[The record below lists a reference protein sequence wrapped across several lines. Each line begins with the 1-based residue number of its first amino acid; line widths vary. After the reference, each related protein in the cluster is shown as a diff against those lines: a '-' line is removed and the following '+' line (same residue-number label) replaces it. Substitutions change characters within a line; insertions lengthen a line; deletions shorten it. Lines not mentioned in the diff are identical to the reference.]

1 MITEIKRWI
10 DYIQIPQSNLDNFPV
25 CPYAKS
31 AIVNN
36 KVQILSL
43 DNLLT
48 VTELIDSIDVERYW
62 VTVIYFKEYEY
73 YTISEL
79 SKLVNNLNETFNKKD
94 KIILD
99 NDPRVPFYINGVK
112 TTFDHCYLFLIQSL
126 ADLNQK
132 SDSLK
137 NTTYYKFWDQKG
149 LDEVVNW
156 RKK

>member
-1 MITEIKRWI
+1 MITEIQKWI

-43 DNLLT
+43 DNLST
-48 VTELIDSIDVERYW
+48 ISDTINSVDIEKYW
-62 VTVIYFKEYEY
+62 VTIIYFLNYEQF
-73 YTISEL
+73 TQTEL
-79 SKLVNNLNETFNKKD
+79 SDLTSDLNKEFNVKD
-94 KIILD
+94 KIILE
-99 NDPRVPFYINGVK
+99 NDPRDPFFINGVK
-112 TTFDHCYLFLIQSL
+112 TTFDGCYLFLVQSL
-126 ADLNQK
+126 ADLNSK
-132 SDSLK
+132 SQTLQ
-137 NTTYYKFWDQKG
+137 NTTYYKFWTQKG

>member
-1 MITEIKRWI
+1 MITDIQKWI
-10 DYIQIPQSNLDNFPV
+10 EYIQIPQSNLDNLPV

-36 KVQILSL
+36 KIQILSL

-48 VTELIDSIDVERYW
+48 VSQLIESIDVDQYW
-62 VTVIYFKEYEY
+62 VTVIYFTNYEY
-73 YTISEL
+73 YTEKEL
-79 SKLVNNLNETFNKKD
+79 SFLTKNLNETFNRKD

-99 NDPRVPFYINGVK
+99 NDPRDPFYINGVK
-112 TTFDHCYLFLIQSL
+112 TTFDGCYLFLVQSL
-126 ADLNQK
+126 FDLNQK

>member
-1 MITEIKRWI
+1 MITEIKKWI

-31 AIVNN
+31 AIVND
-36 KVQILSL
+36 KIQILPL
-43 DNLLT
+43 DNLIT
-48 VTELIDSIDVERYW
+48 VSQLIDSIDIERYW
-62 VTVIYFKEYEY
+62 VTVIYFKDYEY
-73 YTISEL
+73 YTVDEL
-79 SKLVNNLNETFNKKD
+79 SDLNHNLNKQFNDKD

-99 NDPRVPFYINGVK
+99 NDPRTPFYINGVK
-112 TTFDHCYLFLIQSL
+112 TTFDDCYLFLVQSL
-126 ADLNQK
+126 LDLNQK
-132 SDSLK
+132 SDLLK

>member
-1 MITEIKRWI
+1 MIIEIQKWI
-10 DYIQIPQSNLDNFPV
+10 DYIQIPQSNLDNLPV

-36 KVQILSL
+36 KVQIVSL
-43 DNLLT
+43 DNLIT
-48 VTELIDSIDVERYW
+48 VSQLIDSIDVEQYW
-62 VTVIYFKEYEY
+62 VTVIYFMNYEY
-73 YTISEL
+73 YTIDEL
-79 SKLVNNLNETFNKKD
+79 SGLTKNLNVVFNEQD

-99 NDPRVPFYINGVK
+99 NDPRNPFYINGVK
-112 TTFDHCYLFLIQSL
+112 TTFDKCYLFLVQSL
-126 ADLNQK
+126 SDLNQK

-156 RKK
+156 RKN

>member
-1 MITEIKRWI
+1 MITEIQKWI

-43 DNLLT
+43 DNLLA
-48 VTELIDSIDVERYW
+48 VTDIIDSVDIERYW
-62 VTVIYFKEYEY
+62 VTVIYFINYEY
-73 YTISEL
+73 YTVSEL
-79 SKLVNNLNETFNKKD
+79 SDLILNLNEKFNEKD

-99 NDPRVPFYINGVK
+99 NDPRTPFHINGVK
-112 TTFDHCYLFLIQSL
+112 TTFDDCYLFLVQSL
-126 ADLNQK
+126 SDLNQK
-132 SDSLK
+132 SDLLK
-137 NTTYYKFWDQKG
+137 NTTYYKFWDKKG